1 MVLMEKENALTAAL
15 TFLDKLLGVFLID
28 NPGTLSALIEIVRS
42 GAEKAQVLEML
53 DRIMLYEA
61 AQNSSVVLVSGNP
74 GNEMEPNSTITNLA
88 PDG

>member
-1 MVLMEKENALTAAL
+1 MEKENALAAAL

-61 AQNSSVVLVSGNP
+61 AQNSSIVPVSGNP
-74 GNEMEPNSTITNLA
+74 GSEIESNSTITNLA